1 MKELKISIS
10 DELYEELSNVPDKD
24 SFLAE
29 LIENELKVSAGH
41 TSEDLP
47 EEAYFELEDTF
58 EEEGSMGNVEEEPLT
73 LSCDGSLVDPDDLD
87 GCAELFTD
95 IDLEDEVREEAK
107 TASDMI
113 SFSEEG
119 NVPVENTAC
128 FQSIIVDLT
137 DRICELEKQIMD
149 MNSSIQSIKDRSVL
163 FEISDDNAV
172 GQQVSVV
179 QQDSIATE
187 KTEEKVPYA
196 TLSFPDLKVP
206 PELLGDAEVPPVE
219 LPGTDN
225 GKPVGNV
232 SPDVP
237 ESIVEE
243 SSLPEP
249 FSKPLLFDADLPP
262 LPSQQDSEAGSEREL
277 PYFLQGDEVDVG
289 DVVPD
294 INADVVS
301 DPSQPPVPAE
311 DPAVP
316 VPDRYVPITDKLE
329 SCIFAYL
336 PSGSEVKKDVIKSL
350 LSKRYAD
357 SEVESRID
365 QLLSDG
371 RIASIVKGD
380 KVYLRSS
387 LEKGSD

>member
-10 DELYEELSNVPDKD
+10 DELYGELSNVPDKD

-29 LIENELKVSAGH
+29 LIENGLKVSAGD

-58 EEEGSMGNVEEEPLT
+58 EEEGSIENIEEEPLT
-73 LSCDGSLVDPDDLD
+73 LPCDGSLVDPDDLD

-95 IDLEDEVREEAK
+95 IDLEDEVGEEAK
-107 TASDMI
+107 PASDMI

-119 NVPVENTAC
+119 NFPVEKSAC

-163 FEISDDNAV
+163 FELSDDNV
-172 GQQVSVV
+172 GGQQVSVV
-179 QQDSIATE
+179 QPDSIATE
-187 KTEEKVPYA
+187 RTEEKVPYA

-206 PELLGDAEVPPVE
+206 PELLGDAEVPPAEV
-219 LPGTDN
+219 PGHDI
-225 GKPVGNV
+225 GKPVEKF
-232 SPDVP
+232 SPDIP
-237 ESIVEE
+237 EAIVEE
-243 SSLPEP
+243 PSLPEP
-249 FSKPLLFDADLPP
+249 FSKPLLFDAKVPP
-262 LPSQQDSEAGSEREL
+262 LSSQQDSEAGYEREL
-277 PYFLQGDEVDVG
+277 PYFLQGDEVDAVDG
-289 DVVPD
+289 APD
-294 INADVVS
+294 SNADFVS
-301 DPSQPPVPAE
+301 DPSQSPVLAE

-350 LSKRYAD
+350 LSKQYAD

-371 RIASIVKGD
+371 RIASIVKDD
-380 KVYLRSS
+380 KVYLSSSPEKRS
-387 LEKGSD
+387 D

>member
-29 LIENELKVSAGH
+29 LIGNELKVSAGD

-58 EEEGSMGNVEEEPLT
+58 EEEASIENVEEEPLT

-95 IDLEDEVREEAK
+95 IDLEDEVRDEVK
-107 TASDMI
+107 PASDMT

-119 NVPVENTAC
+119 NIPVENTAC
-128 FQSIIVDLT
+128 FQNIIVDLT

-163 FEISDDNAV
+163 FDISDDNV
-172 GQQVSVV
+172 GGQQVSVV
-179 QQDSIATE
+179 QPDNIATE
-187 KTEEKVPYA
+187 RTEENVPYA
-196 TLSFPDLKVP
+196 TLSFPDLRVP
-206 PELLGDAEVPPVE
+206 PELLGDAEVSPAE
-219 LPGTDN
+219 LPGNDT
-225 GKPVGNV
+225 GKPVENV
-232 SPDVP
+232 SLDVP
-237 ESIVEE
+237 DSIVEE
-243 SSLPEP
+243 TSLPEP
-249 FSKPLLFDADLPP
+249 FSKPLLFDAKVPP
-262 LPSQQDSEAGSEREL
+262 LSSQQDSEAGYEREL
-277 PYFLQGDEVDVG
+277 PYFLQGDEVDTG
-289 DVVPD
+289 DVGPD
-294 INADVVS
+294 SNADVGS
-301 DPSQPPVPAE
+301 DSSKPPVPAE
-311 DPAVP
+311 NPAVP
-316 VPDRYVPITDKLE
+316 VPDRNVPITDKLE

-371 RIASIVKGD
+371 RIASIVKDD

-387 LEKGSD
+387 P